1 MGNPG
6 FRSMSAQEFIRW
18 EAEQDERYE
27 LIDGEVLAMTG
38 GTYAHDRT
46 RANLAAALLA
56 HLRGTPCKVM
66 GPEMKLRVDADTPG
80 FYPDLLVACREI
92 DSNASE
98 LNEAKVIVEVL
109 SPSTEKKDRGT
120 KWIEYQKL
128 AMLQEYLL
136 IDPVK
141 RRIEIFRRMGAADW
155 RLHICNTA
163 ELVRLESLDFDISF
177 AAVFEDLG

>member
-1 MGNPG
+1 L
-6 FRSMSAQEFIRW
+6 IR
-18 EAEQDERYE
+18 AK
-27 LIDGEVLAMTG
+27 A
-38 GTYAHDRT
+38 RT
-46 RANLAAALLA
+46 NLAAALLA

-66 GPEMKLRVDADTPG
+66 GPEMKLRVDAETPG
-80 FYPDLLVACREI
+80 FYPDLFVACREI
-92 DSNASE
+92 DVNASE

-109 SPSTEKKDRGT
+109 SPSTEKKDRGSGS
-120 KWIEYQKL
+120 KWIEHQKL

-141 RRIEIFRRMGAADW
+141 RRVEIFRRMGAADW
-155 RLHICNTA
+155 RLHICSAA